1 MRVSYR
7 LRLAAVCLAL
17 VALCFASAPAAQP
30 ATRFAAPWNMAEL
43 EKVPPAEWGD
53 ASGPVQEVYYQGE
66 PLDGKPTR
74 IFAYYARPAS
84 GKGPF
89 PGMLLVHGGG
99 GTAFAEWAAL
109 WADRGYAALAMDLAG
124 CGPERKRLPDGGP
137 DQGHGQKFAPFSDQ
151 EVGRMWTYHAVAAA
165 IRGHSLLASRDEV
178 DGRRTGVTGISW
190 GGYLT
195 SIIAGVDHRFKVA
208 VPVYGCGFLH
218 ENSAWVDILGK
229 MAPDQRARWLGYFD
243 PSSHLGRVKCPVL
256 FVNGTND
263 FAYPLDSHRKS
274 YRLVPGRVDL
284 RIEVR
289 MKHSHTHGWA
299 PREIGLFVDSVL
311 TGGDPLA
318 RLGPVKTANE
328 KASAEFQAVVP
339 VVKGALH
346 YTTDTGKWQE
356 RKWQTVDA
364 TITGTTVAAELPPG
378 RPIAYYLS
386 VTDGREAMVSTE
398 YAELP

>member
-1 MRVSYR
+1 MRVPPIV
-7 LRLAAVCLAL
+7 RLAAVCLAL
-17 VALCFASAPAAQP
+17 AGLSFSSVAAAERAAPSAV
-30 ATRFAAPWNMAEL
+30 PWNMAEL

-74 IFAYYARPAS
+74 IFAYFAQPAS
-84 GKGPF
+84 GEGPF
-89 PGMLLVHGGG
+89 PGMVLVHGGG
-99 GTAFAEWAAL
+99 GTAFAEWTTL
-109 WADRGYAALAMDLAG
+109 WAKRGYAALAMDLAG
-124 CGPERKRLPDGGP
+124 CGPERKRFPDGGP
-137 DQGHGQKFAPFSDQ
+137 DQSHEQKFAPFSDQ

-218 ENSAWVDILGK
+218 ENSAWVDILSK
-229 MAPDQRARWLGYFD
+229 MPDDQRERWLGYFD
-243 PSSHLGRVKCPVL
+243 PSRHLKRVQCPIL

-263 FAYPLDSHRKS
+263 FAYPMDSHRKS
-274 YRLVPGRVDL
+274 YRLVPGRADL

-289 MKHSHTHGWA
+289 MNHSHPHGWA

-318 RLGPVKTANE
+318 RLGPLKTTNG
-328 KASAEFQAVVP
+328 KATAEFQAVVP
-339 VVKGALH
+339 TVKGNLH

-356 RKWQTVDA
+356 RRWQTADA
-364 TITGTTVAAELPPG
+364 AITSATVAAQLPPD

-386 VTDGREAMVSTE
+386 VTDSREAMVSTE
-398 YAELP
+398 YATLP